1 MAEPVHVQSG
11 YLLSETNVQNVST
24 PKDTPVVLILA
35 QATTNTSY
43 GGNIAT
49 PIHTDSSNNTL
60 NTFSTISS
68 YTTTSVTDGSYHIYY
83 YMTPS
88 RYAIN
93 TAAGDKLTLPGNST
107 VPVFWALW
115 RLDGCDAQ
123 RALNNANAPA
133 TLPTLSSGTTF
144 RADMTANASNDVFRR
159 NGTLIGCAVGDN
171 GSNQASPLS
180 FYLRQ
185 WNIGGNGSIVSSGS
199 QWVTNAN
206 NRFYFVSIGK
216 EVTTQSSNWI
226 SNYSFTKSTNSS
238 LGAGR
243 CTYTRISE
251 YRTEDAQKTRPML
264 AAVGRSSR
272 Y

>member
-11 YLLSETNVQNVST
+11 YLFGQTNVQIAST

-35 QATTNTSY
+35 QATTDTAY

-60 NTFSTISS
+60 NTFSTVSS
-68 YTTTSVTDGSYHIYY
+68 YTTTSITDGSYHIYY

-123 RALNNANAPA
+123 RSLSNSNAPVTSPALIAGTAFAA
-133 TLPTLSSGTTF
+133 T
-144 RADMTANASNDVFRR
+144 MTANSSNDVYQRK
-159 NGTLIGCAVGDN
+159 GTLIGCAVADN
-171 GSNQASPLS
+171 GSAQASPLS
-180 FYLRQ
+180 FSLRQ
-185 WNIGGNGSIVSSGS
+185 WNPGGSGTIVNSGS
-199 QWVTNAN
+199 QWVTDAN
-206 NRFYFVSIGK
+206 NRFYFVSVGK
-216 EVTTQSSNWI
+216 GVTTQSSNWI
-226 SNYSFTKSTNSS
+226 SNYSFTKSSNSS

-243 CTYTRISE
+243 CTYTRITE
-251 YRTEDAQKTRPML
+251 YRTEETQKARTML